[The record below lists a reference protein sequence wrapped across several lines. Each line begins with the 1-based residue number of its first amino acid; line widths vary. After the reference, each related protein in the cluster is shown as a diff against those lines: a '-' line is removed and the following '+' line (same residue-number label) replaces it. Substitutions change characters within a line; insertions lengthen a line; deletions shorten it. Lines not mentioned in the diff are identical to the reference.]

1 MESLLKTLFI
11 TYLVNIIL
19 RHILEICVKQCC
31 IRQELPLKCLKEQL
45 ESRRDSDHNETHQV
59 SSMIL
64 SGDCQ
69 EYQTILDNCKS
80 ECMEEEKG
88 KLMINRDI
96 TFCKTFHFY
105 G

>member
-1 MESLLKTLFI
+1 
-11 TYLVNIIL
+11 
-19 RHILEICVKQCC
+19 
-31 IRQELPLKCLKEQL
+31 
-45 ESRRDSDHNETHQV
+45 
-59 SSMIL
+59 MIL

-88 KLMINRDI
+88 KLMLNRDI
-96 TFCKTFHFY
+96 TFCKTFFY